1 MILVLLLYGGDWELE
16 SYWVCDCSPRA
27 HIHDYFKEERMHSNI
42 VFFWFALRPVYTV
55 TQATSM
61 KDTVFFSS
69 VPSHIDE
76 ERRLLQFGSQPHR
89 WRTPSSSVW
98 FPATSTK
105 DTVFFSLLP
114 SHIDEGRRLL
124 QFGSQPHRWR
134 TPSFSDRFPAT
145 SMNDAVSFSSV
156 LK

>member
-42 VFFWFALRPVYTV
+42 VFFWFARRPVYTV

-61 KDTVFFSS
+61 KNAVFFSS

-76 ERRLLQFGSQPHR
+76 GHRLLQFGSQPLR

-98 FPATSTK
+98 FPATSIK
-105 DTVFFSLLP
+105 DAVFFRLVSGQ
-114 SHIDEGRRLL
+114 IDEGCRQLP
-124 QFGSQPHRWR
+124 FSSQPHRWR
-134 TPSFSDRFPAT
+134 TPSSSDRFPAT
-145 SMNDAVSFSSV
+145 SMKDAVSFSSV